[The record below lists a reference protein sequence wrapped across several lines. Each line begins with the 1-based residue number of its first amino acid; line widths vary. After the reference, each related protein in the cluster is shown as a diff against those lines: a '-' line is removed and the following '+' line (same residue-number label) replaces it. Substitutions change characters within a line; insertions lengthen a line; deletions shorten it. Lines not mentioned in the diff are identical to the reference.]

1 MNREMV
7 LAEWQRATQSLRAAQ
22 LLVSEGFHE
31 DSVSRAYYAIL
42 HAAKAAL
49 FVHDVAATSHAAVRR
64 LFGQHLINT
73 GEIERQW
80 SSHLGESF
88 DDRLAA
94 DYDAGTVFS
103 SEEAQRECQ
112 RTREF
117 VERIQ
122 RYLLTKGLTDH
133 DLGTEVSNG

>member
-1 MNREMV
+1 LQNGSAPHNHYG
-7 LAEWQRATQSLRAAQ
+7 AE
-22 LLVSEGFHE
+22 LLVNERFHE
-31 DSVSRAYYAIL
+31 DAVSRAYYAIL

-49 FVHDVAATSHAAVRR
+49 FVHNVAATSHAAVRR

-94 DYDAGTVFS
+94 DYDARTVFS
-103 SEEAQRECQ
+103 S
-112 RTREF
+112 F
-117 VERIQ
+117 RID
-122 RYLLTKGLTDH
+122 YLKPSGAIGFYHPDW
-133 DLGTEVSNG
+133 VVVQ